1 MLTKQIFYANNKYT
15 KSYKGGDQMARPRK
29 VIDVEQF
36 KKLCEIQCTLEE
48 IAGFF
53 DCSED
58 TIENWCKRE
67 LKQRFTDA
75 YKTYSAAGKT
85 SLRRY
90 QYHLAEKNT
99 AMAIWLGKQW
109 LGQRESVEFEDKEGI
124 ARLDAILQGLKDASA
139 KSETT

>member
-1 MLTKQIFYANNKYT
+1 
-15 KSYKGGDQMARPRK
+15 MARPRK
-29 VIDVEQF
+29 VIDVDQF

-67 LKQRFTDA
+67 LKRSFSDA
-75 YKTYSAAGKT
+75 YKDYSAFGKI
-85 SLRRY
+85 SLRRA
-90 QYHLAEKNT
+90 QFRLAEKSYG
-99 AMAIWLGKQW
+99 MAIWLGKQY

-124 ARLDAILQGLKDASA
+124 ARLDAILQGLKDNASA
-139 KSETT
+139 KSEAT